1 MAVNLGGGKIP
12 VLYLSSSSG
21 PGGAERVLCSLA
33 ASLDRTRFRPI
44 VGLFRAGWLQEQCEN
59 LGIETHIFPSGGF
72 LQSEWIKTCVRLVR
86 HEQIAIIHAHEFDA
100 NVHGTVAAFLA
111 RTPIVATIHG
121 KHYYWTA
128 LRRRLAYRLISR
140 YATVVAVSHDL
151 KEFVAQEVGIA
162 RDRITVVHNGVNP
175 LSSISQEDRDCCRVE
190 LGIPPCEQVVGAVGS
205 LYPVKGH
212 RFLIDA
218 VPQVLRRFPDTTFLI
233 IGRGELEA
241 ALKEQA
247 ERLGVASKVMFL
259 GLRQDVPRL
268 LAVMDI
274 FALPSLSEGL
284 SMAVLEAMTAGK
296 PIVATRVGGNP
307 ELVEEGRTGLLVESQ
322 SSQALVTA
330 LELMLG
336 SRDTA
341 RQMGAC
347 GREKARREYGV
358 DGMVRQYVA
367 LYQAHAEKNR

>member
-1 MAVNLGGGKIP
+1 M
-12 VLYLSSSSG
+12 
-21 PGGAERVLCSLA
+21 LCSLA
-33 ASLDRTRFRPI
+33 AALDRTRFRPI
-44 VGLFRAGWLQEQCEN
+44 VALFRAGWLQEQCTN
-59 LGIETHIFPSGGF
+59 FGIETHIFPNGGI
-72 LQSEWIKTCVRLVR
+72 LQSEWIKACIRLVR
-86 HEQIAIIHAHEFDA
+86 REKVAIIHAHEFDA
-100 NVHGTVAAFLA
+100 NVHGTLAAFLA
-111 RTPIVATIHG
+111 GTPIIATIHG

-128 LRRRLAYRLISR
+128 LRRRLAYRVISR

-162 RDRITVVHNGVNP
+162 RDRITVIHNGVNP
-175 LSSISQEDRDCCRVE
+175 LSPISQEDRDHCRVE
-190 LGIPPCEQVVGAVGS
+190 LGIPPCDQVIGAVGS
-205 LYPVKGH
+205 LYSVKGH
-212 RFLIDA
+212 RFLFDA

-233 IGRGELEA
+233 IGRGELEV

-247 ERLGVASKVMFL
+247 ERLGVANKVMFL

-274 FALPSLSEGL
+274 FALSSLSEGL
-284 SMAVLEAMTAGK
+284 SMAILEAMTAGK

-322 SSQALVTA
+322 SSQALAAA
-330 LELMLG
+330 LELLLG
-336 SRDTA
+336 NRDAA
-341 RQMGAC
+341 RQMGVC

-367 LYQAHAEKNR
+367 LYEAHVGKSR